1 VRPRSMVTSRSAHGD
16 ARHEGAKGDLSLSEH
31 ADVGMRE
38 LALAARVECHIMR

>member
-1 VRPRSMVTSRSAHGD
+1 MATLAMRAQREISP
-16 ARHEGAKGDLSLSEH
+16 SEH